1 MDLARDSISPDKV
14 YDVLIVGA
22 GPVGL
27 ATAIALRQR
36 GINNILVLDQ
46 TRNFRQVGQTVDLLP
61 NGLKAIKYIDE
72 EAYKQIKET
81 GLKFLQPPKNNN
93 SNDKNSEVKEK
104 KPPQKR
110 AWHHKNLQGKI
121 IHSIPLDFEY
131 WFNRYGGG
139 RVSISWYRL
148 TSLKISTNISIY
160 SQIFS

>member
-93 SNDKNSEVKEK
+93 SNDKN
-104 KPPQKR
+104 R
-110 AWHHKNLQGKI
+110 
-121 IHSIPLDFEY
+121 
-131 WFNRYGGG
+131 
-139 RVSISWYRL
+139 
-148 TSLKISTNISIY
+148 
-160 SQIFS
+160 